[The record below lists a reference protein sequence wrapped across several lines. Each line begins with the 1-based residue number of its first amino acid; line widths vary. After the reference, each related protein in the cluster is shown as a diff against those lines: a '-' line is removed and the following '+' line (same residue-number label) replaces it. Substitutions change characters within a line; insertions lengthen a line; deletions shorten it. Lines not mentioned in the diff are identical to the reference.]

1 MMYYSSPYGGDWIRT
16 EWTELDSY
24 LMSVAGHETMNQ
36 LGLIKLQ
43 RQSLIGRNW
52 FYLSIDSSFKQTFI
66 RMDM

>member
-36 LGLIKLQ
+36 LALIKLQ

-52 FYLSIDSSFKQTFI
+52 F
-66 RMDM
+66 